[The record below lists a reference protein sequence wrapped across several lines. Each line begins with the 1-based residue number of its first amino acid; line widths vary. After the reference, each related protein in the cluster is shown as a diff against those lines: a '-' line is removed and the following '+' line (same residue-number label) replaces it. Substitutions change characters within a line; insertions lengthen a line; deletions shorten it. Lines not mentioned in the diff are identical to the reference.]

1 MVTKPKT
8 IKDIQVNTRV
18 LRGLNK
24 NHKDDI
30 FVTHQQKYSAKVF
43 YYQFN
48 FAKCKYSIFSPL
60 WPYMTHCITFQ
71 EVKQGPQDILE
82 DLFDSDSENDLSLH
96 SARTPIGR
104 FFDRSEVKTPAID
117 REGNSN
123 DDMYH
128 AFSKKDE

>member
-1 MVTKPKT
+1 
-8 IKDIQVNTRV
+8 
-18 LRGLNK
+18 
-24 NHKDDI
+24 
-30 FVTHQQKYSAKVF
+30 
-43 YYQFN
+43 
-48 FAKCKYSIFSPL
+48 
-60 WPYMTHCITFQ
+60 MTHCITFQ